1 MEEGSDFLQIMLQ
14 SSFCT
19 VSSSVKFVAVDIE
32 IENLNLKVFLIL
44 ELAVIGI

>member
-19 VSSSVKFVAVDIE
+19 VSSSVKFCGSSYW
-32 IENLNLKVFLIL
+32 NWKFKFKSLSNFR
-44 ELAVIGI
+44 IGCFR